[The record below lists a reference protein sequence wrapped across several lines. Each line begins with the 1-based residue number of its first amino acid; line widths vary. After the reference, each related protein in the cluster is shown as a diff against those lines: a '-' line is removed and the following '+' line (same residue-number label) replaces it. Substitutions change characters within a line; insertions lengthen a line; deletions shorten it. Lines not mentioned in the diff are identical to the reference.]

1 MIKRITLLI
10 AVVCLTFTSCTTDIE
25 INDPALQ
32 AKIDGELFRTSF
44 KKAIIYDDGT
54 LVISGSAGDQSI
66 SFTTTSTKVG
76 TYKTSQQTVSKA
88 SFQKSQTKFLSK
100 NGETTGQV
108 TITEIYNNEVS
119 GNFNFKNLK
128 DDKGNILNFSDG
140 WFYRLPLENG
150 VVEEDEVIQEINP
163 CLLNASLTAMVNNSE
178 MITDNHTA
186 KLFGV
191 DDASILITASNETEE
206 ITVVFLADVAP
217 GEYPLSGSGNYSASY
232 ALDKDKSSASS
243 GKLIITEHNIESKCI
258 SGSFEF
264 NTRSGVQVSEG
275 IFDFGY

>member
-1 MIKRITLLI
+1 MIKKITLLM
-10 AVVCLTFTSCTTDIE
+10 AVVCLIFTSCSTDIE

-32 AKIDGELFRTSF
+32 AKVDGELFRTSI
-44 KKAIIYDDGT
+44 KKAVIYEDGT

-66 SFTTTSTKVG
+66 SFTTTETKVG

-88 SFQKSQTKFLSK
+88 SFQKNQTKFLSK

-119 GNFNFKNLK
+119 GHFTFKNLK
-128 DDKGNILNFSDG
+128 DDKGNILNFNDG
-140 WFYRLPLENG
+140 WFYKLPLENG
-150 VVEEDEVIQEINP
+150 VIEEDEVAQEINP

-191 DDASILITASNETEE
+191 DDASILITANNETEE
-206 ITVVFLADVAP
+206 ITVVFLADVAQ

-232 ALDKDKSSASS
+232 ALFNDKSSAAS
-243 GKLIITEHNIESKCI
+243 GKLTITEHNTESKCI

-264 NTRSGVQVSEG
+264 STRSGAQISEG
-275 IFDFGY
+275 FFDFGY